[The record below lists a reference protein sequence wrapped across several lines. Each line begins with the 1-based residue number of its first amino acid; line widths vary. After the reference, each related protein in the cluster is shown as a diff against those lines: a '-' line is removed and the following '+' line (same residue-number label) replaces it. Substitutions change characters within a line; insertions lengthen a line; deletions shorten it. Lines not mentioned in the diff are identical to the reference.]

1 MKSPTPGVGADHKS
15 QGRGEGGGVELP
27 FLSSDMVCQEQF
39 IDYCKV
45 WIGHREER
53 SNERCKKDIVPR
65 THATTIDLPTQVDK
79 DLQQL
84 GGGASRLKKWRSTK
98 PMVKTQDLPLYP

>member
-1 MKSPTPGVGADHKS
+1 MKSPPPGVGADHKS
-15 QGRGEGGGVELP
+15 QGRGEGGGW
-27 FLSSDMVCQEQF
+27 SSHFYLVIWCQEQF
-39 IDYCKV
+39 IDCCKV
-45 WIGHREER
+45 WIGHREEQ

-98 PMVKTQDLPLYP
+98 AMVKTQDLPLYP